1 MQNSYFCFEMKLE
14 YKTLAKYIEDFS
26 QKTVLVIGDV
36 MLDSYKIGNT
46 SRLSPEAPV
55 PLISVEKNDNKL
67 GGAANVALNI
77 KSMGANPILCS
88 VIGND
93 NYGKIFKSLLRKNKI
108 SSEYLII
115 DNSRP
120 TTLKTRI
127 MARGQQLLRIDEESD
142 VQICEDIEYQL
153 FQKINEIINTH
164 KVDVII
170 FEDYDKGVISKKL
183 ISLVVELSKQ
193 YNIKTAV
200 DPKKRNFNFYCK
212 VDLFKPNFQEFSNGL
227 SDLDYHVKYNNL
239 EESAKDYLTKQEI
252 KNILITLSEKGI
264 FITDKNNSYNF
275 PAMLRNIADVSGAG
289 DSVISIAALLLSINV
304 NIEEIA
310 YISNIVGGLACEKI
324 GVESISKKEIL
335 KTFDKN

>member
-1 MQNSYFCFEMKLE
+1 
-14 YKTLAKYIEDFS
+14 
-26 QKTVLVIGDV
+26 

-170 FEDYDKGVISKKL
+170 FEEYDKGVI
-183 ISLVVELSKQ
+183 
-193 YNIKTAV
+193 
-200 DPKKRNFNFYCK
+200 
-212 VDLFKPNFQEFSNGL
+212 
-227 SDLDYHVKYNNL
+227 
-239 EESAKDYLTKQEI
+239 
-252 KNILITLSEKGI
+252 
-264 FITDKNNSYNF
+264 
-275 PAMLRNIADVSGAG
+275 
-289 DSVISIAALLLSINV
+289 
-304 NIEEIA
+304 
-310 YISNIVGGLACEKI
+310 
-324 GVESISKKEIL
+324 
-335 KTFDKN
+335 